1 VHSRAPNTPALQ
13 AMGLVTSI
21 PEPISAISV
30 KSTYFTYLSIVC
42 EGNACDLCCQKD
54 DVQGTS
60 LHEIPFFED
69 DRPEA
74 KRRRKK
80 RVGFV
85 EQKRAKTAVA
95 IEALGDM
102 FRALQT
108 RGF

>member
-1 VHSRAPNTPALQ
+1 MPAICVAAGCSNL
-13 AMGLVTSI
+13 
-21 PEPISAISV
+21 
-30 KSTYFTYLSIVC
+30 
-42 EGNACDLCCQKD
+42 KD

-60 LHEIPFFED
+60 LYEIPFFED

-85 EQKRAKTAVA
+85 KQKRAKTVAA

-102 FRALQT
+102 LRALQT

>member
-1 VHSRAPNTPALQ
+1 
-13 AMGLVTSI
+13 MTSI
-21 PEPISAISV
+21 PEPISRDLSEINILHCISRLCAKEMPAICVAAGCSN
-30 KSTYFTYLSIVC
+30 L
-42 EGNACDLCCQKD
+42 KD

-60 LHEIPFFED
+60 LYEIPFFED

-85 EQKRAKTAVA
+85 KQKRAKTVAA

-102 FRALQT
+102 LRALQT